1 MKRSLYSETI
11 DNFLSTSDD
20 ELLGSLIKNYAFPM
34 DVSQKNAWIKEFS
47 TLKNSLQAFK
57 GNIYLEYAIPRMGKF
72 IDALLLINHVIF
84 ILEFKVG
91 ESSFHKNSIEQVWDY
106 ALDLNNFHDTSQNKL
121 ITPVVIATES
131 KVSTFEVHSTKQI
144 QSIIEPIHTNGL
156 NLESIIHST
165 ISNTKGEMIIP
176 SVWENGKYSPTP
188 TIIEAAKSLYF
199 NHSVENISRTDSDAK
214 NISITSN
221 FISSIVLNSKKNNK
235 KSICFVTGVPGA
247 GKTLVGL
254 DIATRYI
261 DSSSDM
267 HGVYLSGNGTLVD
280 VLREALIRDKYLR
293 DKEYGTPQT
302 KGKISGEV
310 KSFIQNVHNFRDEYL
325 NDTINPPFDHI
336 TIFDEAQRAWS
347 LEQTSKFMKEKRSK
361 TDFNQSEPE
370 FLISCMDRHK
380 DWAVVVCLV
389 GGGQEINTGESGIGE
404 WLNSIY
410 RTFPEWDVYLS
421 KELFTIDSN
430 VIQIIESLEN
440 KNKDKLHIHNELHLS
455 TSLRSFR
462 TENYSLFINQILN
475 FRKEDAKKLY
485 MEFKERFPIVITRDL
500 DKAKKWIKNKASG
513 SERYGLVA
521 SSKAERLKPHAI
533 FISNEHPIQPIPW
546 FLNGKDDVRSSY
558 YLEDAATEFKIQGLE
573 LDWICMT
580 WDADFRYTNSGWDHW
595 EFKGHKWNR
604 IHKDIRKSY
613 QKNAYRVLLTRA
625 RQGMIIV
632 IPKGDIEDHTRLPE
646 FYDPI
651 YDYLKSVG
659 IEEA

>member
-1 MKRSLYSETI
+1 MNRSLYSDTI
-11 DNFLSTSDD
+11 QNFLLKSDD
-20 ELLGSLIKNYAFPM
+20 ELLGILIKSYSFQV
-34 DVSQKNAWIKEFS
+34 DVSQKNAWIEQFKILKR
-47 TLKNSLQAFK
+47 TLSSSNGK
-57 GNIYLEYAIPRMGKF
+57 IYLEYAIPRMGKF
-72 IDALLLINHVIF
+72 IDALLLIDHVIF

-91 ESSFHKNSIEQVWDY
+91 ESSFNKNSIEQVWDY
-106 ALDLNNFHDTSQNKL
+106 ALDLSNFHDTSQNR
-121 ITPVVIATES
+121 IVVPILIATDS
-131 KVSTFEVHSTKQI
+131 KISSLEIISTKQNK
-144 QSIIEPIHTNGL
+144 SIIQPIYTNGKD
-156 NLESIIHST
+156 LENIINSAISST
-165 ISNTKGEMIIP
+165 SGELINP
-176 SVWENGKYSPTP
+176 EHWENGKYSPTP

-221 FISSIVLNSKKNNK
+221 FISSIVLDSKNNNK

-261 DSSSDM
+261 DNSKNM

-293 DKEYGTPQT
+293 DKEIGNPQT

-325 NDTINPPFDHI
+325 NDSINPPFDHI
-336 TIFDEAQRAWS
+336 TIFDEAQRAWN
-347 LEQTSKFMKEKRSK
+347 LEQTSKFMKDKRSK
-361 TDFNQSEPE
+361 PDFNRSEPE

-404 WLNSIY
+404 WLISID
-410 RTFPEWDVYLS
+410 RSFPDWDVYLS

-430 VIQIIESLEN
+430 VIQIIENLEN
-440 KNKDKLHIHNELHLS
+440 KNKRKLNIHNELHLS

-462 TENYSLFINQILN
+462 TENYSLFINEMLN
-475 FRKEDAKKLY
+475 FKKEDAKKLY
-485 MEFKERFPIVITRDL
+485 KEFKEKFPIVITRDL
-500 DKAKKWIKNKASG
+500 NKAKKWIKNKASG

-604 IHKDIRKSY
+604 IHKEIRKLY

-632 IPKGDIEDHTRLPE
+632 VPEGDKEDHTRLPE
-646 FYDPI
+646 FYNPI
-651 YDYLKSVG
+651 YEYLQSIG
-659 IEEA
+659 LEEA

>member
-1 MKRSLYSETI
+1 MNRSLYSDTI
-11 DNFLSTSDD
+11 QNFLLKSDD
-20 ELLGSLIKNYAFPM
+20 ELLGILIKSYSFQV
-34 DVSQKNAWIKEFS
+34 DVSQKNAWIEQFKILKR
-47 TLKNSLQAFK
+47 TLSSSNGK
-57 GNIYLEYAIPRMGKF
+57 IYLEYAIPRMGKF
-72 IDALLLINHVIF
+72 IDALLLIDHVIF

-91 ESSFHKNSIEQVWDY
+91 ESSFNKNSIEQVWDY
-106 ALDLNNFHDTSQNKL
+106 ALDLSNFHDTSQNR
-121 ITPVVIATES
+121 IVVPILIATDS
-131 KVSTFEVHSTKQI
+131 KISSLEIISTKQNK
-144 QSIIEPIHTNGL
+144 SIIQPIYTNGKD
-156 NLESIIHST
+156 LENIINSAISST
-165 ISNTKGEMIIP
+165 SGEFINP
-176 SVWENGKYSPTP
+176 EHWENGKYSPTP

-214 NISITSN
+214 NISTTSN
-221 FISSIVLNSKKNNK
+221 FISSIVLDSKNNNK

-261 DSSSDM
+261 DNSKNM

-293 DKEYGTPQT
+293 DKEIGNPQT

-325 NDTINPPFDHI
+325 NDSINPPFDHI
-336 TIFDEAQRAWS
+336 TIFDEAQRAWN
-347 LEQTSKFMKEKRSK
+347 LEQTSKFMKDKRSK
-361 TDFNQSEPE
+361 PDFNRSEPE
-370 FLISCMDRHK
+370 FLISCMDRHM

-404 WLNSIY
+404 WLISID
-410 RTFPEWDVYLS
+410 RSFPDWDVYLS

-430 VIQIIESLEN
+430 VIQIIENLEN
-440 KNKDKLHIHNELHLS
+440 KRKLNIHNELHLS

-462 TENYSLFINQILN
+462 TENYSLFINEMLN
-475 FRKEDAKKLY
+475 FKKEDAKKLY
-485 MEFKERFPIVITRDL
+485 KEFKEKFPIVITRDL
-500 DKAKKWIKNKASG
+500 NKAKKWIKNKASG

-604 IHKDIRKSY
+604 IHKEIRKLY

-632 IPKGDIEDHTRLPE
+632 VPEGDKEDHTRLPE
-646 FYDPI
+646 FYNPI
-651 YDYLKSVG
+651 YEYLQSIG
-659 IEEA
+659 LEEA